1 MTSSDLEGHSYC
13 NSSNDM
19 ACSRGPSAVAEL
31 LVKTQRRLHSV
42 KMTTRSRAMSRAAL
56 TAKHDTLVRRATGW
70 QGAPDSQQAKKLVV
84 IKCLFYCEIYIL

>member
-1 MTSSDLEGHSYC
+1 MTSCDLEGHSYC

-56 TAKHDTLVRRATGW
+56 TAKHDTLVRRAH
-70 QGAPDSQQAKKLVV
+70 QMLNAALAMSNN
-84 IKCLFYCEIYIL
+84 IYSGVALLT